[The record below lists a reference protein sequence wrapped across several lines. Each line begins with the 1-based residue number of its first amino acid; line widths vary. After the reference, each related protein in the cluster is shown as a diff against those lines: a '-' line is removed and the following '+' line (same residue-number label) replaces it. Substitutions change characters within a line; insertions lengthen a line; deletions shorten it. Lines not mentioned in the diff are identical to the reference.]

1 MSDKPSDSE
10 QESSVDSPLEEEEDV
25 ETPLLK
31 QVIQKIIL
39 PSVNAHFWQK
49 SPMAEKAQQ
58 YERKQQSKDHWARKH
73 E

>member
-1 MSDKPSDSE
+1 MSDKPSGSE

-49 SPMAEKAQQ
+49 SPI
-58 YERKQQSKDHWARKH
+58 
-73 E
+73 